1 MEPEENTKAYK
12 LTQDGK
18 DYIVTLGIIQTFLH
32 VTCQE
37 SIGINDKFYESNFS
51 LEELIK
57 ISRFFKLTISI
68 FEAQIELEKAIEKQ
82 QIGLEISNDLLLLI
96 FYMTIGTDK
105 IFLKLPLKKSDNI
118 YKKFRNAEEQIILK
132 GQLNLKNRG
141 GNYPFDEQRINTID
155 SIKNDL
161 VISQEGLIC
170 DIRRLLSVTDKLL
183 KDTNFL
189 SEENAKL
196 QVRLNKIRKENQ
208 ERCEEIKFLLN
219 EEKML
224 IEDNKQ
230 LNNDNKILENKLNQK
245 QEILNKTL
253 HVSKAK
259 SLLYNDLDFG
269 KGPKAISSR
278 FDDTQVRTFIP
289 RPTNKP
295 EIISYDNYRKTL
307 MQNNDKNYNKT
318 FNYMNQNK
326 DFIKIKEPKT
336 PRQFNKFEFGDFNKN
351 LQMQPEIKKIEK
363 IQLSPVGHPIKKY
376 RVKMDIVSNP
386 PSNLKDINFNNER
399 TETIEIYSKGK
410 KNNNNYENTYNNL
423 HNPLYNLNNYSDGK
437 KMSATYDFNDN
448 FNSNINNYYG
458 IKNINN
464 NIDINNSNIK
474 KNQKKFIYDQILVPN
489 RISEKANDYEE
500 EIPNTISKINTDIL
514 NINNSNSNNYYNNTT
529 VEKTGK
535 EILKEKIDN
544 DIEVEVTEKNIN
556 MINSEIITNSA
567 EEEMLLNKIEKNGKK
582 LQFNLL
588 YKATVDSDQALI
600 FHQKC
605 DKAKKTLILIE
616 TMEGKKFGGFT
627 TESWEGDCIEKND
640 KEAFIFSL
648 DKLQIYNNIPG
659 QKAIGCYPK
668 FGPVFM
674 GCQIK
679 INDNFFV
686 RGGTTFR
693 KNLNYAT
700 NNDYELTGGN
710 KFFTVKDIEVFEVL
724 LI

>member
-12 LTQDGK
+12 LTQDDK
-18 DYIVTLGIIQTFLH
+18 DYIATLGIIQTFLH

-37 SIGINDKFYESNFS
+37 NIGINDKFYEANFS
-51 LEELIK
+51 LEELTK

-82 QIGLEISNDLLLLI
+82 QIGLEISGDLLNLI

-118 YKKFRNAEEQIILK
+118 YKKFRNAEEQVILK

-196 QVRLNKIRKENQ
+196 QVRLKKIRLENE
-208 ERCEEIKFLLN
+208 ERSEEIKNLLS
-219 EEKML
+219 EEKL
-224 IEDNKQ
+224 LKNDNNN
-230 LNNDNKILENKLNQK
+230 LNNDIKILENKLNEK

-253 HVSKAK
+253 HESKAK
-259 SLLYNDLDFG
+259 SLLPNDLYFG
-269 KGPKAISSR
+269 KGPKAVSSR
-278 FDDTQVRTFIP
+278 FDDTQVRTFVP

-295 EIISYDNYRKTL
+295 EIISYDTYRTTL
-307 MQNNDKNYNKT
+307 KQDIDNNKNYNKT
-318 FNYMNQNK
+318 YNYMKQN
-326 DFIKIKEPKT
+326 DNLIKIKEPKT
-336 PRQFNKFEFGDFNKN
+336 PKIYNKFEFGDFMKN
-351 LQMQPEIKKIEK
+351 DQLPNEIKTNVK
-363 IQLSPVGHPIKKY
+363 IQNLSPVIQPIKQFGKTMDNP
-376 RVKMDIVSNP
+376 KMP
-386 PSNLKDINFNNER
+386 PSLKNIAFNNER
-399 TETIEIYSKGK
+399 IETIEIYSKGQE
-410 KNNNNYENTYNNL
+410 NNNLNNNTYNTYNNAY
-423 HNPLYNLNNYSDGK
+423 NPNYNINNYPEFQGGPGDSEK
-437 KMSATYDFNDN
+437 KMSATYDNN
-448 FNSNINNYYG
+448 NI
-458 IKNINN
+458 NINN
-464 NIDINNSNIK
+464 NNID
-474 KNQKKFIYDQILVPN
+474 KNQRNFIYNELLAPN
-489 RISEKANDYEE
+489 RISEKTNDYEE
-500 EIPNTISKINTDIL
+500 EIPKTVSNIDIQ
-514 NINNSNSNNYYNNTT
+514 NINSSNNNENTPF
-529 VEKTGK
+529 EKIGK
-535 EILKEKIDN
+535 EALKAKIDSEV
-544 DIEVEVTEKNIN
+544 EVEVTEKNIN

-567 EEEMLLNKIEKNGKK
+567 EEDMLLNKIERNGKK

-588 YKATVDSDQALI
+588 YKATIDSDQASI
-600 FHQKC
+600 FHKKC
-605 DKAKKTLILIE
+605 DKAKNTLVLVE
-616 TMEGKKFGGFT
+616 TIEGKRFGGFT

-640 KEAFIFSL
+640 KDAFIFSL
-648 DKLQIYNNIPG
+648 DKLQIYSNIPG

-686 RGGTTFR
+686 KGGTTFR
-693 KNLNYAT
+693 KNANFAT
-700 NNDYELTGGN
+700 NNDYELTGGL
-710 KFFTVKDIEVFEVL
+710 KFFSVKDIEVFEVC